1 MTCDNKEFLTLRGGR
16 TPRWREECGVFGVW
30 SESRPVVDVCYLGLF
45 ALQHRGQES
54 AGIAVSDGMHIDL
67 EKGMGLMTEAFK
79 TRAPSL
85 KGYCAI
91 GHVRYS
97 TFGGASFANI
107 QPIFASFAS
116 SSGGGFVCLA
126 HNGSLVNAKKLRARL
141 EAGGCVFQS
150 TSDSE
155 SMLNL
160 IALNSAPTIE
170 GKILS
175 SLETVEGAY
184 SLTLMAGARGSA
196 DSTHE
201 ARLIGVRDPH
211 GFRPLCLGRLGEREY
226 VLASES
232 CALDAAGAEF
242 VRDVQPGEM
251 VVIGRKGVR
260 SFFLQK
266 KERLASCVFEYIYF
280 ARPDSTIDGLNVWQA
295 RYRMGRQ
302 LAKEFQEGYPGVVPD
317 AVVPVPDTGIT
328 AAIGFSAESG
338 VPYAEGLIKNRYVG
352 RTFILPEQNARKSTV
367 GMKLNPLRENL
378 KGRKV
383 VLIDD
388 SIVRGTTSARLI
400 DLLRGAGAAEIHM
413 CVSSPPITHP
423 CYYGIDTS
431 IRKELIAAV
440 STVEEIRKT
449 LGTDSL
455 HYLTLRGLLESV
467 NDAGGGKMCTSC
479 FHGDYPTDVTEVA
492 L

>member
-1 MTCDNKEFLTLRGGR
+1 
-16 TPRWREECGVFGVW
+16 VA
-30 SESRPVVDVCYLGLF
+30 DVCYLGLF

-54 AGIAVSDGMHIDL
+54 AGIAVSDGMHVDL
-67 EKGMGLMTEAFK
+67 EKGMGLMTDVFK
-79 TRAPSL
+79 TRVPSL
-85 KGYCAI
+85 KGHCAI

-97 TFGGASFANI
+97 TFGGTSFANI

-126 HNGSLVNAKKLRARL
+126 HNGSLVNAKKLRAQL
-141 EAGGCVFQS
+141 EARGCVFQS

-160 IALNSAPTIE
+160 IVLNSAPTIE
-170 GKILS
+170 EKILS

-184 SLTLMAGARGSA
+184 SLALVAGVRDDA
-196 DSTHE
+196 DNTHE

-211 GFRPLCLGRLGEREY
+211 GFRPLCLGRLGERGEY

-251 VVIGRKGVR
+251 VVVSRKGIR
-260 SFFLQK
+260 SFFLRK
-266 KERLASCVFEYIYF
+266 KARPASCVFEYIYF

-302 LAKEFQEGYPGVVPD
+302 LAREFREGYPGVAPD
-317 AVVPVPDTGIT
+317 AVVPVPDTGIA

-352 RTFILPEQNARKSTV
+352 RTFILPEQNVRRSTV

-378 KGRKV
+378 KDRKV
-383 VLIDD
+383 ILIDD

-400 DLLRGAGAAEIHM
+400 NLLRKAGAAEIHM

-440 STVEEIRKT
+440 STVEEIHKT
-449 LGTDSL
+449 IGTDSL

-467 NDAGGGKMCTSC
+467 NDAEGEKMCTSC
-479 FHGDYPTDVTEVA
+479 FHGRYPTDVTEVA